1 MGADVGVAAGE
12 AGAGDAAVQDIE
24 VGRGAGD
31 GAAIG
36 CVTRVGLFH
45 RKADR
50 GLGMAWLADGA
61 CVELARLWGRNG
73 KWDDDDDDD
82 DDDDGGD
89 DNGGDDGWTA
99 RRFGKQM
106 FLSVDVAGGF
116 MSGEQGLLGA

>member
-1 MGADVGVAAGE
+1 
-12 AGAGDAAVQDIE
+12 
-24 VGRGAGD
+24 
-31 GAAIG
+31 
-36 CVTRVGLFH
+36 
-45 RKADR
+45 
-50 GLGMAWLADGA
+50 MAWLADGA

-116 MSGEQGLLGA
+116 MSGEQGLLGAERALVSTLKELEGEIAGVGAAGAGAGTDTVA